1 MKNPDLKY
9 LQLFVKTLT
18 GKTITLEV
26 NSRMDI
32 NSVKEL
38 VQDKEGMSSD
48 QQRLIFG
55 GKELES
61 HRTVSDYKMP
71 EQSTLHLVLR
81 LRGGMYHFTSGR
93 QDFSSIPKSS
103 AEAIQ
108 SLLTL
113 TLKNLNKIQQ
123 SPSELQDSLLQARTI
138 LSNLYREISGISVPA
153 NTPQLSSIILPIPT
167 ENENISD
174 NEEHDDICDN

>member
-26 NSRMDI
+26 NS
-32 NSVKEL
+32 VKEL
-38 VQDKEGMSSD
+38 IQDKEGVPSD

-61 HRTVSDYKMP
+61 HRTVSDYKIP
-71 EQSTLHLVLR
+71 GESRLHLILR

-93 QDFSSIPKSS
+93 QDFSSIPQSG

-108 SLLTL
+108 SFLRW
-113 TLKNLNKIQQ
+113 K
-123 SPSELQDSLLQARTI
+123 
-138 LSNLYREISGISVPA
+138 
-153 NTPQLSSIILPIPT
+153 
-167 ENENISD
+167 
-174 NEEHDDICDN
+174 